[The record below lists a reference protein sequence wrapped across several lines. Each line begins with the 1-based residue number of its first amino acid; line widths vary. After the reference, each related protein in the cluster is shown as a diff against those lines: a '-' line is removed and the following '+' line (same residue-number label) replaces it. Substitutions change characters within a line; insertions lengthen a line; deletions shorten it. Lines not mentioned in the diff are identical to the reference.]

1 MKYITQFLG
10 DFITIMAEMAPYLL
24 LGFFFA
30 GVLHAFLPQRHIQRY
45 FNGHPFLS
53 SLYASLLGI
62 PLPLC
67 SCGVIPTGT
76 AFYKNGASKSS
87 TVSFLISTPQ
97 TGVDSLLATYALMGL
112 PMMIIRPITS
122 FITGVL
128 GGTWAGYSSD
138 KGGDKTQAPNTCCS
152 TASQTPTTFKDK
164 VRLALRYGFVDF
176 MQDTAKWLLLGL
188 VLAALVSVVIP
199 DNLMSVLHL
208 SPIVQMILILV
219 FSIPFYVCAT
229 GSIPLAAML
238 ILKGVSPGAAFILLM
253 AGPATN
259 LATMTVIG
267 KVMGRKTLG
276 IYLTSIIIGALS
288 TALLIDYVFPTSWFS
303 ATMGTAMAHEHGA
316 HGLSWI
322 YIASAVIL
330 ASLMAYSFISQ
341 RYGKKKL
348 PTTTQEQQVL
358 VVEVDGMTCNH
369 CKKNVETHVSA
380 LEGIDSAVVDLSQ
393 KTLTVSGDHVDVDA
407 VRHCV
412 EELGY
417 SFIR

>member
-1 MKYITQFLG
+1 MMKYITQFLG

-24 LGFFFA
+24 IGFFFA
-30 GVLHAFLPQRHIQRY
+30 GVMRAFLPQRHIQRY

-53 SLYASLLGI
+53 SLYASLIGI
-62 PLPLC
+62 PMPLC

-122 FITGVL
+122 FVTGVL
-128 GGTWAGYSSD
+128 GGTWAGYT
-138 KGGDKTQAPNTCCS
+138 KT
-152 TASQTPTTFKDK
+152 DK
-164 VRLALRYGFVDF
+164 VKEQDACCNTDSSLPSTFMGKVKLALRYGFVDF

-188 VLAALVSVVIP
+188 ILAALVSVVIP
-199 DNLMSVLHL
+199 DNLMSVLNL
-208 SPIVQMILILV
+208 PPIVQMIMILI

-267 KVMGRKTLG
+267 KVMGRKTLS
-276 IYLTSIIIGALS
+276 IYLTSIIVGALA
-288 TALLIDYVFPTSWFS
+288 TALLIDYVFPASWFS
-303 ATMGTAMAHEHGA
+303 ATMDTAIAHGHDA

-322 YIASAVIL
+322 HVVSAAVL
-330 ASLMAYSFISQ
+330 ASLMVYAYVSEKWRS
-341 RYGKKKL
+341 KK
-348 PTTTQEQQVL
+348 TTLTDQSEE
-358 VVEVDGMTCNH
+358 VVILKVKGMTCNH
-369 CKKNVETHVSA
+369 CKKNVETHVEQ
-380 LEGIDSAVVDLSQ
+380 LEGVNSAIADLSSN
-393 KTLTVSGDHVDVDA
+393 TLTVCGHHINKNTIKECMDK
-407 VRHCV
+407 
-412 EELGY
+412 LGY
-417 SFIR
+417 SVKQ

>member
-1 MKYITQFLG
+1 MKYITLFLG

-24 LGFFFA
+24 MGFFFA
-30 GVLHAFLPQRHIQRY
+30 GVLRAFLPQRHIQRY

-62 PLPLC
+62 PMPLC

-122 FITGVL
+122 FVTGVL
-128 GGTWAGYSSD
+128 GGTWAGYTKD
-138 KGGDKTQAPNTCCS
+138 HKVEAHDACCS
-152 TASQTPTTFKDK
+152 TDSELPSTFKGK
-164 VRLALRYGFVDF
+164 VKLALRYGFVDF

-188 VLAALVSVVIP
+188 VLAAVVSVVIP

-267 KVMGRKTLG
+267 KVMGKKTLG
-276 IYLTSIIIGALS
+276 IYLTSIIVGALA
-288 TALLIDYVFPTSWFS
+288 TALLIDYVFPASWFS
-303 ATMGTAMAHEHGA
+303 ATMETAMAHGHDA
-316 HGLSWI
+316 HGLPWI
-322 YIASAVIL
+322 NVASAAVL
-330 ASLMAYSFISQ
+330 ASLMVYGYVSNKWGNKKIS
-341 RYGKKKL
+341 L
-348 PTTTQEQQVL
+348 TEQPEQV
-358 VVEVDGMTCNH
+358 VIVKVNGMTCNH
-369 CKKNVETHVSA
+369 CKKNVESHVEQ
-380 LEGIDSAVVDLSQ
+380 LEGVSSAVVDLSR
-393 KTLTVSGDHVDVDA
+393 KRLTVRGEHIDVDA

-417 SFIR
+417 SFIQ